1 MTSTRAPRCRL
12 RYPPGLSPFDAA
24 MSLKSADAAE
34 DQLIL
39 EGVVVTQSSGGEL
52 NVAPMGPRVDRQI
65 SRLLL
70 RPFATAQ
77 TYLNL
82 RANPWGVF
90 HVTDDVELIAHAAV
104 GQLNVL
110 PSLVALEDFPCP
122 RLKDT
127 CRWMAFHA

>member
-1 MTSTRAPRCRL
+1 MSPE
-12 RYPPGLSPFDAA
+12 PPDAA
-24 MSLKSADAAE
+24 ADE
-34 DQLIL
+34 LIV
-39 EGVVVTQSSGGEL
+39 EGVVVTLDAGGQP

-104 GQLNVL
+104 GQLDVL
-110 PSLVALEDFPCP
+110 PPLVALEDFPCP

-127 CRWMAFHA
+127 CRWMAFHADRFDDT